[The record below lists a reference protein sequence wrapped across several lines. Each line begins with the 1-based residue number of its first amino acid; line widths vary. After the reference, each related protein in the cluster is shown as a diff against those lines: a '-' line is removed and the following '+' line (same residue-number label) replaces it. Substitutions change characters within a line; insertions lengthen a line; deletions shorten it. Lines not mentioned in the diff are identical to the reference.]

1 MDEENFER
9 QRKRGRG
16 RKKDGNEK
24 REGESQIFAGGSK
37 NIENAPLFS
46 GSARV
51 YARNGKARERE
62 RKRERE
68 KRTEERR
75 ARGRWEGN
83 GERKS
88 TRGRKAAVEARAEC
102 ENSWSGS
109 CLRAV

>member
-1 MDEENFER
+1 MHAYT
-9 QRKRGRG
+9 
-16 RKKDGNEK
+16 
-24 REGESQIFAGGSK
+24 RETVK
-37 NIENAPLFS
+37 H
-46 GSARV
+46 
-51 YARNGKARERE
+51 ARERE
-62 RKRERE
+62 RERE